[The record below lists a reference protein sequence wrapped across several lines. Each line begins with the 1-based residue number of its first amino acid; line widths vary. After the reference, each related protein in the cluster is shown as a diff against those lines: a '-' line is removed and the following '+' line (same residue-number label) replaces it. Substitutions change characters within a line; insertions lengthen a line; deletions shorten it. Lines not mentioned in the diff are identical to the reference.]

1 MGVVFLSFIKRL
13 LMIPI
18 EDGAEQQGATRSRSG
33 SRVLST
39 SFGSFGRS
47 FQKSFQKSIAA
58 SRASIVSSVQQ
69 AEKGLESDSVS
80 TEDVEIDEE
89 EEEEEFDYLVC

>member
-1 MGVVFLSFIKRL
+1 
-13 LMIPI
+13 MIPI
-18 EDGAEQQGATRSRSG
+18 DDGAEQRGSTRSRAG
-33 SRVLST
+33 SQVPSA

-69 AEKGLESDSVS
+69 ADKGLESDSVS
-80 TEDVEIDEE
+80 TEDGDDDE
-89 EEEEEFDYLVC
+89 EEEEEFDFLVS